1 MPAMETGGRRPA
13 SLGALVVLVL
23 SLAKTPVSPGSLANP
38 EPVYNGPMDAVTI
51 PCGICQS
58 TIAMGAVTCPGCG
71 RPVTDQDRAVLQI
84 RFEGAD
90 WQAHERG
97 KQVRAGAKW
106 VGVLAIL
113 FAVSAP
119 IMFAMQEATTTNE
132 AMTNLAKFQDDDVLQ
147 PINGKVYT
155 AGELRRLVEREPY
168 QVLVVNG
175 ILAVLMGV
183 LWLWARRAPLPAIAC
198 ALALY
203 LVVQV
208 VSAILDPSSIVKGI
222 IIKLFAFGALY
233 KGFKA
238 ALDARAAIQQQRP
251 GV

>member
-1 MPAMETGGRRPA
+1 
-13 SLGALVVLVL
+13 
-23 SLAKTPVSPGSLANP
+23 
-38 EPVYNGPMDAVTI
+38 MDAVTI

-58 TIAMGAVTCPGCG
+58 TIAMGAVTCPGCA
-71 RPVTDQDRAVLQI
+71 RPVTDQDRAVLRV

-119 IMFAMQEATTTNE
+119 IMFAMQESTTSQ
-132 AMTNLAKFQDDDVLQ
+132 AMQNLAQFHDDQVLQ
-147 PINGKVYT
+147 PIDGKVYT

-168 QVLVVNG
+168 QVLVMNG

-208 VSAILDPSSIVKGI
+208 VSAILDPSSIMKGI
-222 IIKLFAFGALY
+222 VIKLIAFSVLY
-233 KGFKA
+233 KGFTASLA
-238 ALDARAAIQQQRP
+238 ARSAMQQQRP

>member
-1 MPAMETGGRRPA
+1 
-13 SLGALVVLVL
+13 
-23 SLAKTPVSPGSLANP
+23 
-38 EPVYNGPMDAVTI
+38 MDAVTI

-58 TIAMGAVTCPGCG
+58 TIAMGAVTCPGCS
-71 RPVTDQDRAVLQI
+71 RPVTDQDRAVLQV

-97 KQVRAGAKW
+97 KKVRTGAKW

-119 IMFAMQEATTTNE
+119 IMFAMQESTTSQ
-132 AMTNLAKFQDDDVLQ
+132 AMTNLAQFQDDEVLQ

-155 AGELRRLVEREPY
+155 AGELRRAVEREPY
-168 QVLVVNG
+168 QTLVMNG

-208 VSAILDPSSIVKGI
+208 VSAVLDPSSIVKGI
-222 IIKLFAFGALY
+222 IIKLVAFGALY
-233 KGFKA
+233 KGLKA

>member
-1 MPAMETGGRRPA
+1 
-13 SLGALVVLVL
+13 
-23 SLAKTPVSPGSLANP
+23 
-38 EPVYNGPMDAVTI
+38 MDEITI
-51 PCGICQS
+51 PCGICPS
-58 TIAMGAVTCPGCG
+58 TIATGAVTCPGCG
-71 RPVTDQDRAVLQI
+71 RPVTDQDRAVLQV
-84 RFEGAD
+84 RVEGAD

-97 KQVRAGAKW
+97 KQVRTGAKW

-119 IMFAMQEATTTNE
+119 IMFAVQEAQTSK
-132 AMTNLAKFQDDDVLQ
+132 AMENLAQFQDDEVLQ

-155 AGELRRLVEREPY
+155 AGELRRVVQREPY
-168 QVLVVNG
+168 QILVVNG
-175 ILAVLMGV
+175 ILAVLMGA

-208 VSAILDPSSIVKGI
+208 VSAIVDPSSIVKGI
-222 IIKLFAFGALY
+222 IIKLVAFGALY

-238 ALDARAAIQQQRP
+238 ALAARAAMQQRP

>member
-1 MPAMETGGRRPA
+1 
-13 SLGALVVLVL
+13 
-23 SLAKTPVSPGSLANP
+23 
-38 EPVYNGPMDAVTI
+38 MDAVTI

-58 TIAMGAVTCPGCG
+58 TIAMGAVTCPGCS
-71 RPVTDQDRAVLQI
+71 RPVTDQDRAVFQV

-97 KQVRAGAKW
+97 KKVRAGAKW

-119 IMFAMQEATTTNE
+119 LMFALQEATTSK
-132 AMTNLAKFQDDDVLQ
+132 AMANLAQFQDDEVLQ

-175 ILAVLMGV
+175 ILAVLMSV
-183 LWLWARRAPLPAIAC
+183 LWVWARRAPLPAIAC

-208 VSAILDPSSIVKGI
+208 VSAVLDPSSIMKGI
-222 IIKLFAFGALY
+222 IVKLFAFAALY
-233 KGFKA
+233 KGLKA
-238 ALDARAAIQQQRP
+238 ALDARAAIQQRP

>member
-1 MPAMETGGRRPA
+1 MPAGFRP
-13 SLGALVVLVL
+13 
-23 SLAKTPVSPGSLANP
+23 TR
-38 EPVYNGPMDAVTI
+38 ERVYNGRMDAVTV

-58 TIAMGAVTCPGCG
+58 TIAMDMVSCPGCS
-71 RPVTDQDRAVLQI
+71 RPITDQDRGVLQA
-84 RFEGAD
+84 RLDGAE

-119 IMFAMQEATTTNE
+119 IMFAMQETETSK
-132 AMTNLAKFQDDDVLQ
+132 AMTNLAQFQDDEVLQ

-222 IIKLFAFGALY
+222 IIKLFAFVTLY

-238 ALDARAAIQQQRP
+238 ALAARASMQQRP